1 MSETSLER
9 IQSKRNEIAFEFE
22 DHRFTQGHL
31 RTIKREM
38 MGELPIQCYLHPR
51 VRAAVEKRI
60 SQGDI

>member
-1 MSETSLER
+1 MSDTR
-9 IQSKRNEIAFEFE
+9 ITAKHSEIAFEFE
-22 DHRFTQGHL
+22 GHRFTRGHL

-38 MGELPIQCYLHPR
+38 MGELPIQCYLDPR